1 MTLPSSGTITLL
13 QVYTEAQLQPT
24 SAWYDKG
31 PNIGGYRGLQ
41 WWQDNTVT
49 GFFSSGALSMSDFYS
64 KRSFSPVTPGAYRFY
79 ISGYDPTPGAP
90 AGATLVATSQSSSF
104 VVPVYNILT
113 ISVYGGA
120 GGGAGGQGGGGGE
133 QPGGNGVASTFGSST
148 WYAYGDYGR
157 RGTIG
162 GSGNRGADGTPLSS
176 YPAGGGGGSGGGGNF
191 AAGGP
196 GGNGGKTSLI
206 VANPISGGGSG
217 YPSGPPVGSTVS
229 FFIGNGGGGG
239 SGASSNFFFP
249 GGYNGSPG
257 QWGWI
262 DVVWS

>member
-13 QVYTEAQLQPT
+13 QVYNEAQLQAT
-24 SAWYDKG
+24 SAWYNKG
-31 PNIGGYRGLQ
+31 ANIGGYRGLQ

-49 GFFSSGALSMSDFYS
+49 GYFSSGALSMSDFYS

-79 ISGYDPTPGAP
+79 ISGYYPTPGAP

-104 VVPVYNILT
+104 TIPVYNLLT
-113 ISVYGGA
+113 VTVYGGA

-133 QPGGNGVASTFGSST
+133 QPGTNGTASTFGSST

-157 RGTIG
+157 RGTVG

-176 YPAGGGGGSGGGGNF
+176 YPAGGGGGSGGGGGF

-196 GGNGGKTSLI
+196 GGNGGRTSI
-206 VANPISGGGSG
+206 TVANPISGGGSG

-229 FFIGNGGGGG
+229 FYIGAGGPGG
-239 SGASSNFFFP
+239 SGASAFYFP